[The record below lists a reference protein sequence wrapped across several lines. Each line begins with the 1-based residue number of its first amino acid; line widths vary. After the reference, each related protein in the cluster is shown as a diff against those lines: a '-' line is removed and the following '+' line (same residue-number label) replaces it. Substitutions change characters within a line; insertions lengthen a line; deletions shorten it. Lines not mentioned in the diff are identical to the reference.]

1 MQFADKYSMMVVKG
15 KVMKRNKKTITMK
28 IEVGKPSVG
37 HQANTHQVHDNR
49 PRRERTRSA
58 KNSRAIREFY

>member
-1 MQFADKYSMMVVKG
+1 MNK
-15 KVMKRNKKTITMK
+15 NKKTITMK

-49 PRRERTRSA
+49 QKRKRTRQAQSA
-58 KNSRAIREFY
+58 GWRKEWEILF